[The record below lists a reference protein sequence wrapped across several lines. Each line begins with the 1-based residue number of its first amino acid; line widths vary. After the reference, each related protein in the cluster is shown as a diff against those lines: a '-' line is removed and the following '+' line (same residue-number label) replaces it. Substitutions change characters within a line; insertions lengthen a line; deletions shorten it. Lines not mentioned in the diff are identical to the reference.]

1 MQETPIDLMIREAL
15 EELGTEILNIY
26 KAQAPRRTGKL
37 QNSIRY
43 KVVRKSGELSLS
55 FYYIYYGVYV
65 DLGTFDNADTASF
78 GISPF
83 EMPRWNSA
91 PPRSIRKGIVPR
103 YWTSLSADAD
113 ELVEWFNG
121 RLETALEDGF
131 GSLFDRVT
139 SRSQRNTQ

>member
-1 MQETPIDLMIREAL
+1 MIREAL

-55 FYYIYYGVYV
+55 FYYLFYGVYV
-65 DLGTFDNADTASF
+65 DLGTFDNADQASF

-83 EMPRWNSA
+83 EMPRWNST
-91 PPRSIRKGIVPR
+91 PPRSMRKGIVPR

-113 ELVEWFNG
+113 ELVGFFNE
-121 RLETALEDGF
+121 RLELALEEGF

-139 SRSQRNTQ
+139 TRSQRNTQ